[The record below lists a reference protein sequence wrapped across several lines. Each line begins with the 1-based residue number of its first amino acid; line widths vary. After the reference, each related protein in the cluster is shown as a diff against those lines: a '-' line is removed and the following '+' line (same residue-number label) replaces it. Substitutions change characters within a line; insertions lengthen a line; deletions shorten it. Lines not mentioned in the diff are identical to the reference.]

1 MKIIRIIGIFVLAGV
16 LTFAMAADFDVM
28 ADEILEEIWD
38 FHPIA
43 ATHLGRH
50 EHDARMPDYSA
61 KALQARCERLE
72 QWYDAWCTIDTI
84 GMPPERRVDYILL
97 KASLYDEIYDIREGR
112 VYEKNP
118 LVYVQACV
126 YGVYTILTR
135 HASDPDQK
143 AAAVIARLNQLP
155 YFLKCAMENLKR
167 PAVILCEV
175 GVDQLNEGER
185 FIEDVFGHF
194 SDSLSPERVL
204 EFQRAKTIA
213 VAAMMQFGYWL
224 QKNGDPD
231 AVYALGREGYDLK
244 LHNVHL
250 LDIDADSLLR
260 VGEYY
265 LRATGA
271 MIDSLTAL
279 LKPPLRQMVVLPP
292 DFGPAQVVEY
302 REEELRD
309 VRDFV
314 AASGVL
320 TIPAWVGDIKIVETP
335 SFLVGLVPGVAIM
348 PPGAF
353 DKLRTS
359 YFYTPRLPVVF
370 DRNDAEYY
378 YNYIHNRWFRESAVH
393 EAYPGHHLQKSIA
406 NNHPS
411 AVRKSFGDYFLVEGW
426 ALYCEEL
433 MVLIGYYEDTVAA
446 MINALEGVR
455 YRAARVV
462 VDVKLQTRSFTYED
476 ALRFM
481 VDNFGG
487 SEGYYSREVKRYIS
501 NPIQPSSYLIGKLQ
515 LQSLLEEYR
524 SMKGSEFRLRDF
536 HDELLSHGSI
546 PIKLIRRLM
555 IGG

>member
-1 MKIIRIIGIFVLAGV
+1 
-16 LTFAMAADFDVM
+16 MAADFDVM
-28 ADEILEEIWD
+28 ADVILKEIWD

-43 ATHLGRH
+43 ATHLGLH
-50 EHDARMPDYSA
+50 EHDTRMPDYST
-61 KALQARCERLE
+61 KALNAKLERLE
-72 QWYDAWCTIDTI
+72 QWYDDLCTIDTML
-84 GMPPERRVDYILL
+84 MPLERRVDYNLL

-118 LVYVQACV
+118 LLYVQACV
-126 YGVYTILTR
+126 YGVYTIMIR
-135 HASDPDQK
+135 HASDLDQK
-143 AAAVIARLNQLP
+143 VAAIIARLNQVP
-155 YFLKCAMENLKR
+155 YFLKCAMEKLKR
-167 PAVILCEV
+167 PATVLCEV

-185 FIEDVFGHF
+185 FIEDVFGHY

-204 EFQRAKTIA
+204 EFQRAKTKA
-213 VAAMMQFGYWL
+213 VAAMMQFAYWL

-244 LHNVHL
+244 LRNVHL
-250 LDIDADSLLR
+250 VDIDADSMLR

-265 LRATGA
+265 LRLTEA
-271 MIDSLTAL
+271 MIDSLMTL
-279 LKPPLRQMVVLPP
+279 LKPASRQMVVLPP

-302 REEELRD
+302 REEELKD
-309 VRDFV
+309 LRDFV
-314 AASGVL
+314 AASGML

-335 SFLVGLVPGVAIM
+335 SFLAGLVPGVAMM

-353 DKLRTS
+353 DKSRTS

-411 AVRKSFGDYFLVEGW
+411 AVRKSFGDYFLIEGW

-433 MVLIGYYEDTVAA
+433 MVLSGYYEDTVAA
-446 MINALEGVR
+446 MISALEGVK
-455 YRAARVV
+455 YRAARVAL
-462 VDVKLQTRSFTYED
+462 DVKLQTGSFTYED

-487 SEGYYSREVKRYIS
+487 SEAYYSREVKRYIS
-501 NPIQPSSYLIGKLQ
+501 NPIQPASYLIGKLQ
-515 LQSLLEEYR
+515 LQSLLEEYKL
-524 SMKGSEFRLRDF
+524 MKGNEFRLRYF

-546 PIKLIRRLM
+546 PIILIRRLM